1 MCLVCMG
8 VFEGVKGEFEGVY
21 GCVRV
26 CMGVSKRACGCDKG
40 VYGGV

>member
-1 MCLVCMG
+1 MSLRVCMG
-8 VFEGVKGEFEGVY
+8 V
-21 GCVRV
+21 CVRV